1 MSSITNL
8 ATTALIVVENKI
20 PDVCNLVKKAE
31 RKLLIIVMMNTLLL
45 QNWVKL
51 TAENFAARLTQ
62 ANLAKKTDF
71 DDKLINLNKKINSNK
86 TKHLIV

>member
-20 PDVCNLVKKAE
+20 PDVCNLVKKAEYNTKVNETE

-71 DDKLINLNKKINSNK
+71 DDKLINLNKKK
-86 TKHLIV
+86 

>member
-20 PDVCNLVKKAE
+20 PDDCNLVKKAEYNTKVNEIE

-62 ANLAKKTDF
+62 ANLAKKDRF
-71 DDKLINLNKKINSNK
+71 WW
-86 TKHLIV
+86 

>member
-20 PDVCNLVKKAE
+20 PDVCNLVKKAEYNTKVNEIE

-71 DDKLINLNKKINSNK
+71 DDKLINLNKKK
-86 TKHLIV
+86 